1 MTYYPPAGDGWETIA
16 AERAGLNPD
25 RLAEAVTFA
34 ENAETSWPRDLDR
47 AEFLPTLTQHEP
59 PPWNEILGTVAPR
72 GGPAGLFIRGGRI
85 VTQWGDP
92 ARADMTFSIAK
103 SYLAVL
109 AGLALGEGLISDL
122 DDTVASYVDGDWFSS
137 DHNASITW
145 RHLLTQTSEWQGT
158 LFSKPD
164 QVDHFRTLG
173 AGGDH
178 SKKGQKRDLSAP
190 GTYWEYNDV
199 RVNVLALA
207 LLHVFRRPLPEVL
220 RDSIMA
226 PIGAT
231 DGWRWMGYRNSQ
243 VIIDGVEMISVPGG
257 THWGGGMQISSLDHA
272 RFGLLIKEDGVWN
285 GHRILPEG
293 WISALRT
300 PCPLNPVYGYLWWL
314 NTDRAQYPSAPETSF
329 FAMGAGTNLIWIDQ
343 DLDILA
349 VFRWV
354 DQASV
359 DAVISGFMA
368 AME

>member
-1 MTYYPPAGDGWETIA
+1 MTYFPPAGNGWETITA
-16 AERAGLNPD
+16 SQAGLNPN

-34 ENAETSWPRDLDR
+34 RNAETSWPRDLDR
-47 AEFLPTLTQHEP
+47 AEFLPSLTQFEP
-59 PPWNEILGTVAPR
+59 APWNEILGTIVPR
-72 GGPAGLFIRGGRI
+72 GGPSGLFIRGGRI
-85 VTQWGDP
+85 ATQWGDP

-109 AGLALGEGLISDL
+109 AGLAVGEGLISDL
-122 DDTVASYVDGDWFSS
+122 DDTVAAYVDGDWFSS

-164 QVDHFRTLG
+164 QVDHYRVLG
-173 AGGDH
+173 HDGDH

-199 RVNVLALA
+199 RVNALALA
-207 LLHVFRRPLPEVL
+207 LLYVFRRPLPEVL

-226 PIGAT
+226 PIGASDT
-231 DGWRWMGYRNSQ
+231 WRWMGYRNSQ
-243 VIIDGVEMISVPGG
+243 VAIDGIEMTSVPGG

-272 RFGLLIKEDGVWN
+272 RFGMLIKEDGVWN

-293 WISALRT
+293 WVSALRS
-300 PCPLNPVYGYLWWL
+300 PCPLNPRYGFLWWL
-314 NTDRAQYPSAPETSF
+314 NTDRGQYPSAPETSF
-329 FAMGAGTNLIWIDQ
+329 FAMGAGSNLIWIDQ

-349 VFRWV
+349 VLRWV
-354 DQASV
+354 DQASL